1 MKKILCLVL
10 VLTMLCMTVIACT
23 NQTVEADKPGEDT
36 KVTDKPVGSKQDDK
50 KDDEQASDVKM
61 GGTLRIYMS
70 GDLTS
75 MDNIRTRVSEAL
87 PAYETILYKDANGNY
102 CPRIIESLESDVN
115 ALTYT
120 MKLKN
125 NPVYFHDGS
134 VMTSEVLAW
143 NINQYKEIGY
153 FASSFSK
160 IEKAEAVDEKT
171 VVIHMAEWD
180 MLLPNCLARM
190 CTPVSKEYVEKNG
203 WDSLAETEC
212 GTGPFMLKEWKHGE
226 SIEYVKF
233 DKYYEGEPRL
243 DSLLYLI
250 YGSADVA
257 LMALQ
262 NGELDVVPFNRISYS
277 YLPDLSTNENL
288 VIYDA
293 NRGGSAYTLGFNC
306 VNENDPLFDVNVRKA
321 ICYAIDTDVIGKALT
336 EGFYYPGSTQWSPNE
351 YVYCSDKVTGYPYD
365 VAKAKELLTQAGY
378 ENGFKT
384 SVIVQAPYQD
394 VAVLVQAML
403 KEVGI
408 DCEIQSLDRANFDK
422 FISGWESGML
432 IHTVGVGNGQ
442 EYQITNS
449 ARSDVSTGY
458 GSASFKH
465 TDELD
470 ALCKQALT
478 SAVEDSYAPIQRVA
492 EIMFE
497 EDIDMKVLF
506 LSKGIT
512 VAGKY
517 VKDAGICANGDNSV
531 NTLWLAWLDK

>member
-10 VLTMLCMTVIACT
+10 ALAMLCLTFVACT
-23 NQTVEADKPGEDT
+23 NQPANSGEPADSG
-36 KVTDKPVGSKQDDK
+36 KVTENSSDGKQAEKQD
-50 KDDEQASDVKM
+50 ASSEGDVKL
-61 GGTLRIYMS
+61 GGTLRIYLS

-75 MDNIRTRVSEAL
+75 MDNTRTRVSEAL

-102 CPRIIESLESDVN
+102 CPRLIESLESDVEG
-115 ALTYT
+115 LTYT
-120 MKLKN
+120 MKLRSE
-125 NPVYFHDGS
+125 PVYFHDGS

-160 IEKAEAVDEKT
+160 IDKAEAVDDST

-190 CTPVSKEYVEKNG
+190 CTPVSKEFVDKNG
-203 WDSLAETEC
+203 WDALAEAEC

-262 NGELDVVPFNRISYS
+262 NGELDVVPFTRISYS
-277 YLPDLSTNENL
+277 YLPELATNDNL

-306 VNENDPLFDVNVRKA
+306 VNESDPLYDVTVRKA
-321 ICYAIDTDVIGKALT
+321 ICHAINTDAIGEALT

-365 VAKAKELLTQAGY
+365 VAKAKELLAEAGY
-378 ENGFKT
+378 PNGFKT
-384 SVIVQAPYQD
+384 SVIVQAPFED
-394 VAVLVQAML
+394 AAVLVQAML

-408 DCEIQSLDRANFDK
+408 ECEIQSLDRANFDK
-422 FISGWESGML
+422 WITGWESGML

-449 ARSDVSTGY
+449 ARSDVTTGY
-458 GSASFKH
+458 GSAAFKH

-470 ALCKQALT
+470 ALCSEALT
-478 SAVEDSYAPIQRVA
+478 ASIEGSYAPIRRVA

-497 EDIDMKVLF
+497 EDVDMKVLF

-517 VKDAGICANGDNSV
+517 VKDAGICIYGDNNIS
-531 NTLWLAWLDK
+531 NLWLAWLDK